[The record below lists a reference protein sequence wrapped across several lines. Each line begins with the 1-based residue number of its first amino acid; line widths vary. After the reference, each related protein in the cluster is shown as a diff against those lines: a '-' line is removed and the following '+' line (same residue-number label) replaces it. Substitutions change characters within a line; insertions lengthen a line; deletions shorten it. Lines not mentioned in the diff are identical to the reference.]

1 MHTSG
6 HWTIDATRDN
16 TIDIRANGCRIAMLD
31 EQERITAD
39 ELKANANLIS
49 AAPDLFYALTRL
61 LKTVEHLVLEEDEIY
76 WPSIQNAR
84 DIIAKAKGE

>member
-1 MHTSG
+1 MHTPG
-6 HWTIDATRDN
+6 HWTIDATPDN

-49 AAPDLFYALTRL
+49 AAPELLELARQIVLAADDNEGNIPGDIVSGARL
-61 LKTVEHLVLEEDEIY
+61 GIE
-76 WPSIQNAR
+76 
-84 DIIAKAKGE
+84 KATGGKA